1 LPSGGGAHSLTVSV
15 SSPLKDVTALT
26 VTVAG
31 QWTCAT
37 RVRVRHSSNHP
48 RKQQQPGADA
58 GGLHDHFTPVLSAV
72 AGNTTNVAFLLPTG
86 DSRGK
91 SVVAV
96 CT

>member
-1 LPSGGGAHSLTVSV
+1 LSV

-26 VTVAG
+26 VTIAG

-37 RVRVRHSSNHP
+37 RAHVGQSSRQHP
-48 RKQQQPGADA
+48 QQQQPGADA
-58 GGLHDHFTPVLSAV
+58 GGLRDRFAPVLSAV
-72 AGNTTNVAFLLPTG
+72 AGNTTNVAFLLPTK